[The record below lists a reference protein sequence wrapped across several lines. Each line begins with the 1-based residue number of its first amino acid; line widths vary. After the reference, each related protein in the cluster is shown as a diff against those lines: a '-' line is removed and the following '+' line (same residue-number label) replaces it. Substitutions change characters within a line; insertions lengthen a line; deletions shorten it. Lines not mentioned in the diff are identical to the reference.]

1 MQYVLLFYSNLITS
15 SALLGL
21 ILTVHFVHYKSFK
34 FINDTSFI
42 EFHKFH
48 VKNISFIVLPLM
60 IIEAA
65 TSIFICYFYYSIYSL
80 ANLLLVFLIWVTT
93 FLLQVPSH
101 NKLSSGKSILEIN
114 KLINGNIIRVF
125 LWFLKVACITY
136 IIL

>member
-1 MQYVLLFYSNLITS
+1 MEYVLLFYSNLITS

-21 ILTVHFVHYKSFK
+21 ILIIHFVHYKSFK
-34 FINDTSFI
+34 FISDANFI

-60 IIEAA
+60 IIEAT
-65 TSIFICYFYYSIYSL
+65 TSILICYFYYSLFSL
-80 ANLLLVFLIWVTT
+80 ANLLIVFLIWVTT
-93 FLLQVPSH
+93 FILQIPSH

-125 LWFLKVACITY
+125 LWFLKVICITY

>member
-60 IIEAA
+60 IIEAT
-65 TSIFICYFYYSIYSL
+65 TSILICYFYYSLFSL
-80 ANLLLVFLIWVTT
+80 ANLLIVFLIWVTT
-93 FLLQVPSH
+93 FILQVPSH

-125 LWFLKVACITY
+125 LWFLKVICITY

>member
-1 MQYVLLFYSNLITS
+1 MEYVLLFYSNLITS

-21 ILTVHFVHYKSFK
+21 ILIIHFVHYKSFK
-34 FINDTSFI
+34 FISDANFI

-48 VKNISFIVLPLM
+48 VNNISFIVLPLM
-60 IIEAA
+60 IIEAT
-65 TSIFICYFYYSIYSL
+65 TSILICYFYYSLFSL
-80 ANLLLVFLIWVTT
+80 ANLLIVFLIWVTT
-93 FLLQVPSH
+93 FILQIPSH

-125 LWFLKVACITY
+125 LWFLKVICITY